1 MDGFSDIESSS
12 SDVGAEVNEV
22 ETPDADFGD
31 GDGVNDFDDTY
42 ESMNN
47 GDETMEYSQETPEN
61 QEPVENINED
71 TDTAVDEQLNDFDDV
86 DETVDIT
93 EVPDTAPAGDN
104 VEQTPSDMTTDEN
117 VDDAL
122 SDFEDDD
129 ESSESDVE
137 TITDETDESDTEAT
151 TAETGESD
159 TETTTG
165 ETGESDSEE
174 TADETDESDSEETAD
189 EVDTDDMTD
198 ETDTEDTAD
207 ETDESETENAADETD
222 EADTDDTTDET
233 GEADTETTTDETGEA
248 DSEETADET
257 DEVNTEDATD
267 ETDEADTD
275 DMTDET
281 DTEDTADETDESE
294 TENATD
300 ETDESDTEDTT
311 DETGEADTETTA
323 AETGES
329 DTETTTDETG
339 EADSEETADE
349 TDEANTED
357 ATDET
362 DEADIEPTAAETDE
376 SETEDTA
383 DETDESDTED
393 TTDETGEA
401 DTETTAAETGESDTK
416 STMDETG
423 ESDTKPTTD
432 ETGEADSED
441 TTDETGEADT
451 ETTAAETG
459 ESDTETTTD
468 ETGEADSKETA
479 DETDEANTE
488 DTTDETDEADTEST
502 ADEADEVDTDD
513 MTNETDEADTED
525 TADETDAEDTVD
537 ETSTDGVNDAAADGQ
552 NGETEASSIDGS
564 YDGNNDGTDSNSD
577 TECDHTEK
585 NAVFENVSY
594 HQGQNDLGALGTCGP
609 TSIANSLNRVTG
621 STEYTENKV
630 LHNAMDNN
638 LCYKSDNPYS
648 CGGTTTRDVV
658 NIIDN
663 VKNPDDHI
671 HTEVYEYDKALSVED
686 LANRLDDPGTVAM
699 VGVDSATLWD
709 QRGDVVC
716 SGLFQ
721 HTDSPSDHWI
731 TVDSPIRDEDG
742 NLTGFN
748 VIDSGGGVSE
758 ASREKFEAMYMGD
771 ASHTVSDPTAVIISN
786 NGDAGSTYTAPE
798 GLERASNYKESA
810 EVSDGNDPPHEVG
823 KIILSNTEKTASGLE
838 LSPEQAEVNQYFRG
852 DQFSKD
858 NTFESSIE
866 ASAKKDLIEANNAT
880 TCGLDENLN
889 GSFQDNAKYSS
900 VVSPEKVSQLNEL
913 RGDISEVTEDTV
925 MQKVITPEQFAD
937 YTKESAP
944 RTDVSGCA
952 SKASDVAPYTNNIEQ
967 AYETLR
973 LDYEGTVYKD
983 LAENDGDMYVM
994 RFTSDYCPSNTDYP
1008 KMDGSEPWNKPPCTG
1023 TGFTGSSEHMV
1034 PEYTYGRGQEIT
1046 DGAIYKLDSE
1056 GNETMVAF
1064 WNHGHFEK
1072 ID

>member
-137 TITDETDESDTEAT
+137 TITDETGESDTEAT

-165 ETGESDSEE
+165 ETSG
-174 TADETDESDSEETAD
+174 SDSEETAD

-198 ETDTEDTAD
+198 TEETAD

-222 EADTDDTTDET
+222 EADT
-233 GEADTETTTDETGEA
+233 
-248 DSEETADET
+248 
-257 DEVNTEDATD
+257 
-267 ETDEADTD
+267 
-275 DMTDET
+275 
-281 DTEDTADETDESE
+281 
-294 TENATD
+294 
-300 ETDESDTEDTT
+300 EDTT
-311 DETGEADTETTA
+311 DETGEADTEPTA
-323 AETGES
+323 AETGEL

-357 ATDET
+357 TTDET

-383 DETDESDTED
+383 DETDESDAED

-401 DTETTAAETGESDTK
+401 DTEPTAAETGEPDTK

-423 ESDTKPTTD
+423 ESDTEPTTD
-432 ETGEADSED
+432 ETGEADSE
-441 TTDETGEADT
+441 
-451 ETTAAETG
+451 
-459 ESDTETTTD
+459 
-468 ETGEADSKETA
+468 ETA

-502 ADEADEVDTDD
+502 ADETDEVDTDD
-513 MTNETDEADTED
+513 MTNETDTED

-564 YDGNNDGTDSNSD
+564 DDGNNDGTDSNSD

-663 VKNPDDHI
+663 VKNLDDHI

-709 QRGDVVC
+709 QRGDVAC

-731 TVDSPIRDEDG
+731 TVDSPIRDEAG

-758 ASREKFEAMYMGD
+758 VSREKFETMYMGD
-771 ASHTVSDPTAVIISN
+771 ASHTVSDPTAILISN
-786 NGDAGSTYTAPE
+786 TGGGGNTFTTSE
-798 GLERASNYKESA
+798 GVERTSNYKGSSME
-810 EVSDGNDPPHEVG
+810 SDGGDPPIDKKTADINE
-823 KIILSNTEKTASGLE
+823 TEKLAKMSFDEKFAERRDSWVDDDKAKEFIDTSDMYAQKAVDSGACSSKEDFYKMYESGDYSYEKDFVDKVKEPYLESGASSLV
-838 LSPEQAEVNQYFRG
+838 SNRDVINAF
-852 DQFSKD
+852 D
-858 NTFESSIE
+858 NPRCQSTIGRQEYGNFVTSMKE
-866 ASAKKDLIEANNAT
+866 
-880 TCGLDENLN
+880 
-889 GSFQDNAKYSS
+889 DNALIYDTSGGLKNKETIEQIKGVDPGKYDAGVYQYSYDS
-900 VVSPEKVSQLNEL
+900 MFVNDCENKGLIRTVNGDNPGSNSFNIPGCQTWAGEHSEYSESEL
-913 RGDISEVTEDTV
+913 LMPSI
-925 MQKVITPEQFAD
+925 
-937 YTKESAP
+937 
-944 RTDVSGCA
+944 DVSGYN
-952 SKASDVAPYTNNIEQ
+952 SEDVFKAIDEKGYFEIQNPTVVTEGGTRVQVNGIFRIN
-967 AYETLR
+967 R
-973 LDYEGTVYKD
+973 LGE
-983 LAENDGDMYVM
+983 
-994 RFTSDYCPSNTDYP
+994 
-1008 KMDGSEPWNKPPCTG
+1008 
-1023 TGFTGSSEHMV
+1023 
-1034 PEYTYGRGQEIT
+1034 
-1046 DGAIYKLDSE
+1046 
-1056 GNETMVAF
+1056 
-1064 WNHGHFEK
+1064 
-1072 ID
+1072 

>member
-47 GDETMEYSQETPEN
+47 GDETMEYSQETTEN

-137 TITDETDESDTEAT
+137 TITDET
-151 TAETGESD
+151 
-159 TETTTG
+159 
-165 ETGESDSEE
+165 
-174 TADETDESDSEETAD
+174 
-189 EVDTDDMTD
+189 
-198 ETDTEDTAD
+198 
-207 ETDESETENAADETD
+207 
-222 EADTDDTTDET
+222 
-233 GEADTETTTDETGEA
+233 
-248 DSEETADET
+248 
-257 DEVNTEDATD
+257 
-267 ETDEADTD
+267 
-275 DMTDET
+275 
-281 DTEDTADETDESE
+281 
-294 TENATD
+294 
-300 ETDESDTEDTT
+300 
-311 DETGEADTETTA
+311 
-323 AETGES
+323 GES

-357 ATDET
+357 PTDET
-362 DEADIEPTAAETDE
+362 DETDE
-376 SETEDTA
+376 SETENAA
-383 DETDESDTED
+383 DETDEADTED

-423 ESDTKPTTD
+423 ESDTEPTTD
-432 ETGEADSED
+432 ETGEADSE
-441 TTDETGEADT
+441 
-451 ETTAAETG
+451 
-459 ESDTETTTD
+459 
-468 ETGEADSKETA
+468 ETA

-488 DTTDETDEADTEST
+488 DTTDETDEADIEPTAAETDESETEDT
-502 ADEADEVDTDD
+502 ADETDESDTEDTADENGESDTEPTTDETGEAD
-513 MTNETDEADTED
+513 SEETADETDEANTEDATDETDEADTE
-525 TADETDAEDTVD
+525 DETDAEDTVD

-564 YDGNNDGTDSNSD
+564 DNGKNDGTDSNSD

-686 LANRLDDPGTVAM
+686 LANRLYDSGTVAM

-709 QRGDVVC
+709 QRGDVAC

-731 TVDSPIRDEDG
+731 TVDSPIRDEAG

-758 ASREKFEAMYMGD
+758 VSREKFEAMYMGD
-771 ASHTVSDPTAVIISN
+771 AGHTVSDPTAVIISN
-786 NGDAGSTYTAPE
+786 NGDAGSTYTAKE
-798 GLERASNYKESA
+798 GLERASNYKGSA

-866 ASAKKDLIEANNAT
+866 ASEKKDLIDANNAT

-889 GSFQDNAKYSS
+889 GAFQDNAKYSF
-900 VVSPEKVSQLNEL
+900 VVSPEKVFQLNEL
-913 RGDISEVTEDTV
+913 RDDVSEVTEDTV

-1064 WNHGHFEK
+1064 WNHGYFEK